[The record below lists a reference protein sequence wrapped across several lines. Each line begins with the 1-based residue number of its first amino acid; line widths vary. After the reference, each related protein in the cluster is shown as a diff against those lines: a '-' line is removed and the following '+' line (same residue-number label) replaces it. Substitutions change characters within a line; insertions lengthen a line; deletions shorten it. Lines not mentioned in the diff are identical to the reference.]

1 MRVLKLLL
9 IVGLVAPFSSFGQTL
24 LNWQSF
30 EGGADNWSYTVFPP
44 KYNCTGDDTWSD
56 TTRLFDILSPID
68 GSRFWGMN
76 DLDNGG
82 CGGGD
87 FRHTLTFPAVD
98 ISAYPR
104 AFLRFKYYTFGF
116 DNSDTLGYIVEYN
129 NGTTWTSQLVEL
141 RSNTQQWETV
151 TVAAPANAQQI
162 RIRFVARQNGGSDY
176 AAIDDIKLYGAS
188 ADAFPPVAVRAKLV
202 NPTQVQVT
210 FDEPLNTTSAT
221 TISNYA
227 GLGTISSA
235 TESNNVVTLNLA
247 NALNQGEFY
256 NLTISGVQDISGN
269 VMNTS
274 NFTLVSNTTVAKVQ
288 ISEMMFNPPDTV
300 PLEFIE
306 LYNAGSTSAI
316 MGGYKIKDGVSFVF
330 PQMTLNPGQ
339 YLVVAQDSAAIRA
352 FFNVSALQWTSGSL
366 SNSGEEI
373 VIENTVDQHIDSV
386 EYNNALPWD
395 TLADGDGYSLS
406 NCYPWSANNA
416 LPQVWTRSIDYAGK
430 TALGDSIFANPG
442 RGCFPTGLKN
452 NAANRSFVLYPNP
465 SSGYINIRIERSER
479 FTVEIFDVLGRK
491 QLTTSIEHFSG
502 SVDVNHLAN
511 GNYWLIARDAQGAVY
526 KQQLTIQK

>member
-1 MRVLKLLL
+1 MRALKILLFT
-9 IVGLVAPFSSFGQTL
+9 AFCFPAAAFAQTL

-30 EGGADNWSYTVFPP
+30 DNGADNWNYTVFPP

-56 TTRLFDILSPID
+56 TTSLFDIKQAID

-87 FRHTLTFPAVD
+87 FRHTLTFPAVN
-98 ISAYPR
+98 ISAYSR

-151 TVAAPANAQQI
+151 TIAAPANAQFM

-176 AAIDDIKLYGAS
+176 AAIDDIKLYGANS
-188 ADAFPPVAVRAKLV
+188 DAFPPVAVRARV
-202 NPTQVQVT
+202 INASQVQVT
-210 FDEPLNTTSAT
+210 FDEALNTAT
-221 TISNYA
+221 ATNTANYV

-247 NALNQGEFY
+247 APMNQGQFY
-256 NLTISGVQDISGN
+256 TLVINGVQDISN
-269 VMNTS
+269 NTMNTA
-274 NFTLVSNTTVAKVQ
+274 NFTLVQNTTLANVQ

-306 LYNAGSTSAI
+306 LYNTGSTPAI
-316 MGGYKIKDGVSFVF
+316 MGGYKIKDGVSFTF
-330 PQMTLNPGQ
+330 PDITLNPGQ
-339 YLVVAQDSAAIRA
+339 YLVVAQDSAAVKA
-352 FFNVSALQWTSGSL
+352 FFGVPALQWTSGSL
-366 SNSGEEI
+366 SNGGEEI
-373 VIENTVDQHIDSV
+373 VIENSLDQHIDSV
-386 EYNNALPWD
+386 EYNNELPWD

-406 NCYPWSANNA
+406 NCYPWAADNA
-416 LPQVWTRSIDYAGK
+416 LPQVWTRSLDYVGK
-430 TALGDSIFANPG
+430 TALGDSIWANPG
-442 RGCFPTGLKN
+442 KGCFPASTNRVNN
-452 NAANRSFVLYPNP
+452 NARFILYPNP
-465 SSGYINIRIERSER
+465 AGSLINIRNEVYENYTI
-479 FTVEIFDVLGRK
+479 EIFDLLGRVHHREPV
-491 QLTTSIEHFSG
+491 THFSQ
-502 SVDVNHLAN
+502 SVSLELMAA
-511 GNYWLIARDAQGAVY
+511 GNYWLLVRTENGVVY
-526 KQQLTIQK
+526 KQQISIIR